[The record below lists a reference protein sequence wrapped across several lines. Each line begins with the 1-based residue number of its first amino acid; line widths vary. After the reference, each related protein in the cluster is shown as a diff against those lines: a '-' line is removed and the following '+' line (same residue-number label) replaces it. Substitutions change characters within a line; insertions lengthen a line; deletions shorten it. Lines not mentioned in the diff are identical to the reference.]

1 MATIQPRVQVCLD
14 AETKAIYDRAAK
26 AMGLSTSRLIA
37 SICSDA
43 ADNVIKITKM
53 LEATKANPS
62 PDALLRFAKGVAVDA
77 RQQLAGHQV
86 DLEDAIAAVKSK
98 TKAKAK
104 PKA

>member
-37 SICSDA
+37 NICSDA
-43 ADNVIKITKM
+43 ADSIVKVTKV
-53 LEATKANPS
+53 LEDSKADPS
-62 PDALLRFAKGVAVDA
+62 PDSLLRFAKGFAIDA
-77 RQQLAGHQV
+77 RQELAGHQV

-98 TKAKAK
+98 TKAKGK